1 MLINL
6 GLYEKV
12 NIRVEMKLK
21 FPPFKEMRKDK
32 GNLGSPYYDR
42 YLKVKE

>member
-12 NIRVEMKLK
+12 NIRVDMRLK
-21 FPPFKEMRKDK
+21 FPPFKEVRKDE